1 MSPETG
7 RGGPGARAEPDL
19 VRLRLTDSAL
29 VIAPGGRELRED
41 LVRPALPVD
50 GGEIVCDPG
59 IISEHRVDY
68 Y

>member
-7 RGGPGARAEPDL
+7 RGGSGARAEPDL
-19 VRLRLTDSAL
+19 VRLHLTDSAL

-50 GGEIVCDPG
+50 GGEIV
-59 IISEHRVDY
+59 
-68 Y
+68 